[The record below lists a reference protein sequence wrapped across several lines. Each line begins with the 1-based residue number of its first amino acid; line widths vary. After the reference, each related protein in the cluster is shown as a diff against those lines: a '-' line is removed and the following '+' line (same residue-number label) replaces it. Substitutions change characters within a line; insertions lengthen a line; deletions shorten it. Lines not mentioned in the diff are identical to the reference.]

1 MVPDQ
6 IPQLPVIDNPLASE
20 AADLGRA
27 AQRREL
33 QRGNKGSCRHPV
45 LADDGAEVPVAN
57 ERGTVELLQA
67 HIATLEAA
75 LAKAEEIGKHRE
87 HEVELVTSRVADLQ
101 AHIATLET
109 ALANADMAGTHW
121 QREAELGANRVNDLV
136 AELFKVTSELVEMS
150 KRMAQQ
156 TALTDKLKA
165 DLDEHRLQSWWWKH
179 GIG

>member
-1 MVPDQ
+1 MTSSQRVPRF
-6 IPQLPVIDNPLASE
+6 P
-20 AADLGRA
+20 ADLA
-27 AQRREL
+27 EVL
-33 QRGNKGSCRHPV
+33 QARLRSDCEAEAPV
-45 LADDGAEVPVAN
+45 AGEQGGAEDA
-57 ERGTVELLQA
+57 TVELLQA

-75 LAKAEEIGKHRE
+75 LAKAEEIGKQRE
-87 HEVELVTSRVADLQ
+87 HEVELGTSRVADLQ

-109 ALANADMAGTHW
+109 ALTKADMASKHW
-121 QREAELGANRVNDLV
+121 QHEAELGAKQVNDLV

-165 DLDEHRLQSWWWKH
+165 ELDEHRARSWWWKH

>member
-1 MVPDQ
+1 MISSQRVAR
-6 IPQLPVIDNPLASE
+6 LP
-20 AADLGRA
+20 ADLA
-27 AQRREL
+27 EAL
-33 QRGNKGSCRHPV
+33 QARLRSDCEAEAPV
-45 LADDGAEVPVAN
+45 PGEHH
-57 ERGTVELLQA
+57 TIELLQA

-75 LAKAEEIGKHRE
+75 LAKAEEIGKQRE

-109 ALANADMAGTHW
+109 ALTKADMAGQHW
-121 QREAELGANRVNDLV
+121 QCEAELGANRVNDLV

-150 KRMAQQ
+150 KRMVQQ

-165 DLDEHRLQSWWWKH
+165 EFDEHRARSWWWKH